1 MIVDE
6 LFLNCS
12 IKPFHMGIH
21 LGGSG
26 IGMPVVFMQSSYS
39 PHRSA
44 CCRRHRL
51 RRDFES
57 FLDPLPFRSDLILDI
72 FLVLKAVGSSTASS
86 KKLLT

>member
-26 IGMPVVFMQSSYS
+26 IGMPVVFMQSSYLLIEVLAAADIGFDATS
-39 PHRSA
+39 KAFLIRS
-44 CCRRHRL
+44 
-51 RRDFES
+51 
-57 FLDPLPFRSDLILDI
+57 RSEAILYWI
-72 FLVLKAVGSSTASS
+72 YF
-86 KKLLT
+86 